1 MGPQSGSSMRLVRF
15 GVFELDVSAGE
26 LRKHGHRIR
35 LQEQPLRLLIC
46 LVENS
51 GAVVSREALTRTI
64 WPEGTFVD
72 YENGLNTA
80 VARLRQALRDSAENP
95 RYIETIARR
104 GYRFVAPIA
113 EITDAELAPS
123 QEIPPAPEQSVAP
136 RVVKPKSPSRLTPL
150 WLGLGAVVIAMLSFM
165 LFRIRPATDGSTMY
179 AGRPLTTYPGSEI
192 APSFSPDGDRVAFSW
207 DGENQNNFDILHQT
221 DRCGDTG
228 PPY

>member
-1 MGPQSGSSMRLVRF
+1 MGPQPGSSMRLVRF
-15 GVFELDVSAGE
+15 GVFELDMVAGE

-35 LQEQPLRLLIC
+35 LQEQPLRLLSC

-51 GAVVSREALTRTI
+51 GTVVSRETLTRTI
-64 WPEGTFVD
+64 WPDGTFVD

-80 VARLRQALRDSAENP
+80 VARLRQVLRDSAESP
-95 RYIETIARR
+95 RYIETVARR
-104 GYRFVAPIA
+104 GYRFVAPIM
-113 EITDAELAPS
+113 EIPDAELAPS
-123 QEIPPAPEQSVAP
+123 KEIPPASDRSDDPAIV
-136 RVVKPKSPSRLTPL
+136 RPKSPPRLTPV
-150 WLGLGAVVIAMLSFM
+150 WLGLGAVVIAMLGFM
-165 LFRIRPATDGSTMY
+165 LYQIRPASDDSTMY